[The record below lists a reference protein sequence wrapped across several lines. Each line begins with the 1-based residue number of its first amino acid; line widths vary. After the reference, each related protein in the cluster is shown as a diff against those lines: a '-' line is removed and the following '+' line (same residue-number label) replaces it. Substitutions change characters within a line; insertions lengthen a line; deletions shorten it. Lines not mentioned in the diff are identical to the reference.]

1 MGACLRIIPWLLL
14 CSPAWAQPT
23 PVILMGGGWGPEGTQ
38 ASIEAQ
44 VLALQANLPH
54 QTKVH
59 FAGGSTE
66 RPWVQQVS
74 ATADEPAF
82 FLGLVFDRPENL
94 GVSYRPTQVADASS
108 ASVQPFL
115 QSLRRARAQSHTI
128 VFAAG
133 HGAPASDEAPAAME
147 LWGPQDRLTVPDLAQ
162 ALDKQGGPSRTAFVL
177 GHCHSGAFADIM
189 FIGAKP
195 TEPLATPTRCV
206 LAAVPA
212 DREAAG
218 CTPDINDPGAF
229 AYMAAI
235 ADALQHR
242 AEADFNNDGALS
254 LNEADAWARIHD
266 RTVDV
271 PVRSSELWM
280 DELLA
285 ERAPDITSW
294 SRARVLQHSTPEERA
309 VLTKSLARSA
319 PQSPAQVAQRHAD
332 LSALNKALDE
342 AVQQTLQRREA
353 SRRRLLDALLL
364 TWPELANPFHVK
376 ARALLA
382 GSAPQLTAFIKS
394 RPELETLR
402 GLDESIHALDGRLLA
417 MQRALARLERWL
429 RTAQRVANRV
439 AINKDEDRAAQLAR
453 LEACEAMV
461 IPPR

>member
-23 PVILMGGGWGPEGTQ
+23 PVIVMGGGWGPEGTQ
-38 ASIEAQ
+38 ASIEAH
-44 VLALQANLPH
+44 VLALQAGLPKYT
-54 QTKVH
+54 QVH
-59 FAGGSTE
+59 FAGGSNE

-74 ATADEPAF
+74 AEADEAALL
-82 FLGLVFDRPENL
+82 LGLVFDRPENL
-94 GVSYRPTQVADASS
+94 GVNYRPTKVAGASP

-115 QSLRRARAQSHTI
+115 HSLQRARAEAHTL

-133 HGAPASDEAPAAME
+133 HGAPATDEQPAAME

-162 ALDKQGGPSRTAFVL
+162 ALDQQGGPSLTAFVL
-177 GHCHSGAFADIM
+177 GHCHSGAFTDIM
-189 FIGAKP
+189 YIGAKP
-195 TEPLATPTRCV
+195 TERLATPARCV

-212 DREAAG
+212 NREAAG

-242 AEADFNNDGALS
+242 AEADYNKDGALS

-285 ERAPDITSW
+285 ERAPDITRW
-294 SRARVLQHSTPEERA
+294 SRARLLKHSSPEERA
-309 VLTKSLARSA
+309 VLTKALAR
-319 PQSPAQVAQRHAD
+319 PGPHSPAQVAQRHAD
-332 LSALNKALDE
+332 LSALNKALDD
-342 AVQQTLQRREA
+342 AVQQTLQRREET
-353 SRRRLLDALLL
+353 RRRLLDALLL

-382 GSAPQLTAFIKS
+382 GSAPQLRAFIKG

-402 GLDESIHALDGRLLA
+402 GLDESMHALDGQLLG

-429 RTAQRVANRV
+429 RTAQRVANRT
-439 AINKDEDRAAQLAR
+439 AINKDAGHAAQLAR
-453 LEACEAMV
+453 LEACEAML
-461 IPPR
+461 IPQR